1 MTKEELSI
9 KNKIYEETQEFGRVQ
24 FVDEIYKL
32 QQENKR
38 LKFYLNDV
46 IFSEFNDDVEL
57 AARYLRKLNYIDF
70 DEENQIYI
78 NKHNEEPFC
87 RLDVHEKHFFIE
99 DDEINDY
106 VKQIE
111 NEALML
117 KRIVKEAIDYIK
129 NNTYKCQWGDLE
141 QDNEDINISDDLT
154 ETEFIEELLQILER
168 TDK

>member
-1 MTKEELSI
+1 MNKEELSI
-9 KNKIYEETQEFGRVQ
+9 KDKIYEETQEFGRVQ

-46 IFSEFNDDVEL
+46 VFSEFNDDVEL

-87 RLDVHEKHFFIE
+87 QSDAREKHFFIE

-117 KRIVKEAIDYIK
+117 KRIVKDAIDYLEKVPLVMESYYHQRNEVLRILK
-129 NNTYKCQWGDLE
+129 GDS
-141 QDNEDINISDDLT
+141 NV
-154 ETEFIEELLQILER
+154 
-168 TDK
+168 

>member
-1 MTKEELSI
+1 MIIVNKEELSI
-9 KNKIYEETQEFGRVQ
+9 KDKIYEETQEFGRVQ

-46 IFSEFNDDVEL
+46 IFSEFNDNVEL

-87 RLDVHEKHFFIE
+87 RQDAREKHFFIE

-117 KRIVKEAIDYIK
+117 KRIVKDAIDYLEKVPLVMESYYHQRNEVLRILK
-129 NNTYKCQWGDLE
+129 GDS
-141 QDNEDINISDDLT
+141 NV
-154 ETEFIEELLQILER
+154 
-168 TDK
+168 

>member
-1 MTKEELSI
+1 MNKEELSI
-9 KNKIYEETQEFGRVQ
+9 KDKIYEETQEFGRVQ

-87 RLDVHEKHFFIE
+87 RPDAREKHFII
-99 DDEINDY
+99 DDDKIDDY

-117 KRIVKEAIDYIK
+117 KRIVKDAIDYI
-129 NNTYKCQWGDLE
+129 NNATDWQW
-141 QDNEDINISDDLT
+141 DNTAYED
-154 ETEFIEELLQILER
+154 LLQILER

>member
-1 MTKEELSI
+1 MNKEELSI
-9 KNKIYEETQEFGRVQ
+9 KDKIYEETQEFGRAQ

-32 QQENKR
+32 QEENKR

-87 RLDVHEKHFFIE
+87 QSDAREKHFFIE

-117 KRIVKEAIDYIK
+117 KRIVKEAIDYI
-129 NNTYKCQWGDLE
+129 NTAQYSDVSGLHKYSILE
-141 QDNEDINISDDLT
+141 FWFVKEILG
-154 ETEFIEELLQILER
+154 ILER